1 MGVGDYNAALRARA
15 RSRDVAGTAEAWARL
30 VANVEPNDRSFGIL
44 IDGFA
49 RVGDGDGALRALWE
63 VPGGGNVVHFT
74 SAILALSRSGR
85 HGEAAALHERMVA
98 EELARPNFQ
107 SFHGYLR
114 ALAGLARHGGAKN
127 GDRALGALE
136 AMNRTV
142 GSVDARAYQ
151 TAVYVRGGAATPSRF
166 DVRVSSATPSRFDV
180 RVSSV
185 GARRSKEAS
194 RW

>member
-1 MGVGDYNAALRARA
+1 MARFGVALREDRSSKDEPHRA
-15 RSRDVAGTAEAWARL
+15 E
-30 VANVEPNDRSFGIL
+30 NDRGTTVSK
-44 IDGFA
+44 
-49 RVGDGDGALRALWE
+49 
-63 VPGGGNVVHFT
+63 
-74 SAILALSRSGR
+74 SGPPSSQ
-85 HGEAAALHERMVA
+85 VA

-142 GSVDARAYQ
+142 GSVGARAYQ
-151 TAVYVRGGAATPSRF
+151 TAVYVRRGAATPSH
-166 DVRVSSATPSRFDV
+166 VNV

-185 GARRSKEAS
+185 GARRSKRAS